1 VEGKNGRIL
10 QTRPVQSWNAITYIL
25 DLLNQ
30 ANVNFNLESVYTQ
43 KRNAFP
49 MLNDD
54 EKAQG
59 YNREN
64 CPITRWM
71 FDKVLACIQIPN
83 VGNDL
88 MNARIGFGFNEDGI
102 QIAFGMHV
110 QVCQNFNIL
119 GGQIMNTYKFNGKEA
134 ISWELIEFKLK
145 EWVGSLDQKFK
156 LEMNLM
162 QRLQETEIHD
172 PAVIDRTIGGLYR
185 LAINQAYGTKTAAPF
200 DTAGMS
206 NFVQNVLK
214 MQKHEIGAIDNVWK
228 LYNYGTQ
235 ILKPGIV
242 DIAEIQNSSSMF
254 ADYLFDEFE
263 ILKN

>member
-1 VEGKNGRIL
+1 
-10 QTRPVQSWNAITYIL
+10 
-25 DLLNQ
+25 
-30 ANVNFNLESVYTQ
+30 
-43 KRNAFP
+43 

-59 YNREN
+59 FNREN
-64 CPITRWM
+64 CPIARWM

-83 VGNDL
+83 VGSDL
-88 MNARIGFGFNEDGI
+88 ANARIGFGFNEDGI

-110 QVCQNFNIL
+110 HVCQNFNIL

-134 ISWELIEFKLK
+134 IAWELIEFKLK
-145 EWVGSLDQKFK
+145 EWIGSLDQKFA
-156 LEMNLM
+156 LEMSLM
-162 QRLQETEIHD
+162 KRLQEARISD

-185 LAINQAYGTKTAAPF
+185 HAIDQAYGSKKTAPF

-214 MQKHEIGAIDNVWK
+214 SPIGPIDNVWQ

-263 ILKN
+263 IVKN